1 MKMEGIMRNLGKK
14 IGAVVAFCAFMLA
27 FVCFFSRFSTL
38 EQKTAEIGGHITTDS
53 QNIADKLHIS
63 STSLQNYALSSQSSP
78 TRAPENEADTLPEEL
93 GEFIDSLSDNVI
105 DSLPEG
111 IFSDDPNELR
121 RAASEAGGVAYLL
134 GRLFDSFGAAFTA
147 LVPILAT
154 LCGIIVLSA
163 VAHTFASSFSAGLA
177 SAVGFAA
184 RLCSYCSIAVLSVSA
199 AGRLQQFFDGLVS
212 SVTAFLPLSGVLYA
226 MGGNFTGAVSGSATL
241 SAILA
246 FCELFLSKSVLPVFF
261 FCLALTLLQA
271 FDGGGAF
278 AGQSISATVKK
289 WYSTALGF
297 VMMILTTSLA
307 AQSILS
313 AKADSAAMRGA
324 KFAAGNFIPVAGGTI
339 SSTLGTL
346 AASVELM
353 RGSVGIVG
361 VVVVLLMLIP
371 VVVFLALLRGVFA
384 LSSFLAGV
392 LGCHGEQRLLS
403 EVGALYGYLEGIAAL
418 SSVVFLVAF
427 ALFATTAA
435 AV

>member
-1 MKMEGIMRNLGKK
+1 MKREGIMRVSGKK
-14 IGAVVAFCAFMLA
+14 NGTVVDFFIFMLA
-27 FVCFFSRFSTL
+27 FVCFFARFSTL
-38 EQKTAEIGGHITTDS
+38 EQKAAKNDDHLTTDL
-53 QNIADKLHIS
+53 QNIMENVHIS
-63 STSLQNYALSSQSSP
+63 STSLRNYTLSSRSSP
-78 TRAPENEADTLPEEL
+78 TRAPETEADTLPEEL
-93 GEFIDSLSDNVI
+93 GEFIESLPDSVI

-111 IFSDDPNELR
+111 VFSDDPEELR
-121 RAASEAGGVAYLL
+121 MAASEAGGVAYLL
-134 GRLFDSFGAAFTA
+134 GRLFDAFGTA
-147 LVPILAT
+147 LTDLVPILAT

-163 VAHTFASSFSAGLA
+163 VAHTFASSLGAGLA

-184 RLCSYCSIAVLSVSA
+184 RLCSYCSIAALSVSA
-199 AGRLQQFFDGLVS
+199 VGRLQQFFDGLVS

-241 SAILA
+241 SAILT
-246 FCELFLSKSVLPVFF
+246 FCQLFLGKSVLPVFF
-261 FCLALTLLQA
+261 FCLSLTLLQT
-271 FDGGGAF
+271 FDGVGGF

-324 KFAAGNFIPVAGGTI
+324 KFAAGSFIPVAGGTI

-371 VVVFLALLRGVFA
+371 VVVFLALLRGIFA

-427 ALFATTAA
+427 ALFATTAS